1 MIEPLPTFC
10 SRQNSGVHTNEDMVF
25 NRAGMYAGAVSDG
38 NIVADDA
45 GEIIGDVKAY
55 QILYIGT
62 FAYGNI
68 VNITSCDNTG
78 PKAGVSA
85 YTHIAGK
92 EYAGVQ
98 QKHQD
103 QFWDSSP

>member
-1 MIEPLPTFC
+1 
-10 SRQNSGVHTNEDMVF
+10 MVF

-85 YTHIAGK
+85 YTHIAGQ
-92 EYAGVQ
+92 EYVGCNKSIRINFGTLPHKIKIGKCV
-98 QKHQD
+98 HEE
-103 QFWDSSP
+103 PP

>member
-1 MIEPLPTFC
+1 M
-10 SRQNSGVHTNEDMVF
+10 
-25 NRAGMYAGAVSDG
+25 
-38 NIVADDA
+38 
-45 GEIIGDVKAY
+45 KAY

-85 YTHIAGK
+85 YTHIAGQ
-92 EYAGVQ
+92 EYAGCNKASGSILGLFPIKLRLESVYMRNLHER
-98 QKHQD
+98 QKIKLIKITAKILNTE
-103 QFWDSSP
+103 

>member
-1 MIEPLPTFC
+1 
-10 SRQNSGVHTNEDMVF
+10 MVF
-25 NRAGMYAGAVSDG
+25 NRTGMYAGAVSDG
-38 NIVADDA
+38 NIVTDDA
-45 GEIIGDVKAY
+45 GEIISDVKAY

-92 EYAGVQ
+92 EYAGCNKSIRINFGTLPHKIKIGKCV
-98 QKHQD
+98 HEE
-103 QFWDSSP
+103 PP